1 MLTMM
6 GACLTKVKSTQED
19 TEEDE
24 GIKDLIEMTLKKMDH
39 DKDGRISFSDFQ
51 LSVSREPLLLEAFG
65 TCLPSSRAGAE
76 FMERVLDRQ
85 AEDRNGYYYF

>member
-1 MLTMM
+1 MNMM
-6 GACLTKVKSTQED
+6 KDSFILNCEER
-19 TEEDE
+19 EED
-24 GIKDLIEMTLKKMDH
+24 GDGVRDH